1 MVDNFNQL
9 GYKVYVTK
17 DRGKQER
24 GQARILPPNR
34 IGSFKHVV
42 GKILAGPRFCP
53 HAD

>member
-1 MVDNFNQL
+1 
-9 GYKVYVTK
+9 
-17 DRGKQER
+17 
-24 GQARILPPNR
+24 LPPNR